1 LKNPGKYK
9 SCSAFAPIAN
19 PINCP
24 WGQKAFTGYFGE
36 DQQQKWKEHDATE
49 LVKKWKGP
57 LDLLIDVV
65 SHHIPFLVS
74 FVSIIY
80 TDGCLSQGT
89 GDNFYKEGQ
98 LLPEN
103 FAKAAKESG
112 NDKEL
117 NIRYQPDYD
126 HSYYTMASFA
136 DDHINHAAKHLFA

>member
-1 LKNPGKYK
+1 
-9 SCSAFAPIAN
+9 
-19 PINCP
+19 
-24 WGQKAFTGYFGE
+24 
-36 DQQQKWKEHDATE
+36 
-49 LVKKWKGP
+49 
-57 LDLLIDVV
+57 
-65 SHHIPFLVS
+65 
-74 FVSIIY
+74 
-80 TDGCLSQGT
+80 LSQGT